1 MKDSLAVLAIFT
13 FKGTPFEREMRF
25 LKERSSIL
33 EDEFLLP
40 CGTVEGRNRC
50 ELRPVITVKVDIES
64 TGYVCRGTNILGDMT
79 ISPRCHPSWLS
90 LGVARLLRDQP

>member
-64 TGYVCRGTNILGDMT
+64 TGYVCRGTNIFRRYDDLAEMPPLVVELGRG
-79 ISPRCHPSWLS
+79 SSS
-90 LGVARLLRDQP
+90 S